1 MDIFK
6 TAKLRAK
13 LYTNNYINKTKNE
26 RESLPLQIA
35 KPKSYNKPKHNFF
48 Y

>member
-1 MDIFK
+1 MDFFK

-13 LYTNNYINKTKNE
+13 LYTNNYISKTKNE
-26 RESLPLQIA
+26 RESLPLQIE
-35 KPKSYNKPKHNFF
+35 KPKYNKPKHNFF